1 MSIKQLNLSEK
12 KLFNFDFDGTL
23 VKSNEIK
30 ENAYAE
36 TLENDEYLLAKLEKI
51 KKNNDK
57 IDRYG
62 IFKKLC
68 MYEKHLN
75 CQNLLKKY
83 SEICLQNILKAKEV
97 DGAFKFLSK
106 LKKNNK
112 LCIINSATPLTNLV
126 KIVENHKLNNY
137 FDGVYGGPISKTEN
151 LFHAMLKF
159 NLSSVNVIVIGDG
172 ENDRVCAE
180 RIKCQFV
187 GIQNSFSN
195 FKIKPSFII
204 NDFNEIIDL
213 I

>member
-1 MSIKQLNLSEK
+1 M
-12 KLFNFDFDGTL
+12 
-23 VKSNEIK
+23 
-30 ENAYAE
+30 
-36 TLENDEYLLAKLEKI
+36 AKLEKI

-112 LCIINSATPLTNLV
+112 LCIINSATPLINLV
-126 KIVENHKLNNY
+126 NILENHELND
-137 FDGVYGGPISKTEN
+137 FIDEVYGGPVSKEQN
-151 LFHAMLKF
+151 LFHAMNKF
-159 NLSSVNVIVIGDG
+159 NIGRDNVIVIGDG
-172 ENDRVCAE
+172 ETDRVCAE
-180 RIKCQFV
+180 SIQCHFI

-195 FKIKPSFII
+195 FNIKPTRII
-204 NDFNEIIDL
+204 KDFNEIINL